1 MDELLNYL
9 TREELYAAAG
19 GLAMGWFATEA
30 IKRFWRSLHPNAVLE
45 TWWFL
50 PILGFGIT
58 AGSTWSLWPKAGIFP
73 HPVFIALLIGLAA
86 PILYKVVI
94 ALLRK
99 FGQDWLA
106 DILTGK
112 KNDT

>member
-1 MDELLNYL
+1 MGDLTLYL
-9 TREELYAAAG
+9 SQSEWYAAIG
-19 GLAMGWFATEA
+19 GLAMGWFATES
-30 IKRFWRSLHPNAVLE
+30 IKRFWRTLHPNAVLE

-58 AGSTWSLWPKAGIFP
+58 AFSTWSIWPKAGIFP

-86 PILYKVVI
+86 PILYKI
-94 ALLRK
+94 ITAFLRK
-99 FGQDWLA
+99 SGQGWLA

-112 KNDT
+112 KL